1 MLGPYDNKVICR
13 LCGLLVFLGW
23 GNKSVSEVS
32 LAMESL
38 MKHWSNLSLNDREG
52 GGVHLRK
59 DRSLTEFIIAAKF
72 LTKRA
77 LSIDAIIRTFNPLWR
92 SKHEFEVRNVGDH
105 IMLFVFLDKEEVD
118 KILATEPWSFDRHI
132 VLLQHYDK
140 KVPFQELVFN
150 QVAIWIQIHDTP
162 APYMT

>member
-1 MLGPYDNKVICR
+1 M
-13 LCGLLVFLGW
+13 
-23 GNKSVSEVS
+23 SEVS

-59 DRSLTEFIIAAKF
+59 DRSLTEFIIATKF

-92 SKHEFEVRNVGDH
+92 SKHGSEV
-105 IMLFVFLDKEEVD
+105 
-118 KILATEPWSFDRHI
+118 
-132 VLLQHYDK
+132 
-140 KVPFQELVFN
+140 
-150 QVAIWIQIHDTP
+150 
-162 APYMT
+162 